1 MATGFGVDPTKR
13 NDGVITSGTTSED
26 IRRIIGSLMS
36 PGIVG
41 DTGLVTLSK
50 TDMTATVSAGS
61 VVIPTGSKE
70 AVIAPIPNT
79 KVSLS
84 APASGTQSW
93 KIYVKQNFPN
103 IDGDSEVIVTAT
115 TGIVPP
121 TNTLILDVI
130 DISAGMT
137 VASGGVSSYDK
148 RFSIPYGSNG
158 GALGWFTDTSNAIV
172 DSANDRWVHSWT
184 HNFNLATDRKVK
196 VEVSPTLSAVRAD
209 KVTAARIWNP
219 DDYTEMA
226 YRVDIDGRTV
236 VRFNTPGLSRSWST
250 YYFQHYENL
259 RQGSHTIS
267 IYMARVSGG
276 AGYPKRWYSGSDIN
290 PGTKYVLRD
299 AGPME

>member
-50 TDMTATVSAGS
+50 TDLTATVSAGS

-79 KVSLS
+79 KVSLG
-84 APASGTQSW
+84 APIAGAQSW
-93 KIYVKQNFPN
+93 KIYVKQNFPST
-103 IDGDSEVIVTAT
+103 DGDSEVIVAAT
-115 TGIVPP
+115 SGTVPP
-121 TNTLILDVI
+121 NNTLILDVI
-130 DISAGMT
+130 EISSGMT
-137 VASGGVSSYDK
+137 VASSGISRYDK
-148 RFSIPYGSNG
+148 KFSIPYGSNG
-158 GALGWFTDTSNAIV
+158 GAIGWFTDTSNAIL
-172 DSANDRWVHSWT
+172 DSNHNEWVHVWT
-184 HNFNLATDRKVK
+184 HNFNLATDRKIK
-196 VEVSPTLSAVRAD
+196 VEISPTLSAYRAD
-209 KVTAARIWNP
+209 KVTPARTWNP

-236 VRFNTPGLSRSWST
+236 VRFNTPGLTRSWTT

-259 RQGSHTIS
+259 LQGSHTLT

-276 AGYPKRWYSGSDIN
+276 PGYPKRWYSGSDIN

-299 AGPME
+299 AGTME